1 MEEKNYLTLI
11 LIASLIGFVSGFY
24 LKFVKAYS
32 DEKLQITTTDNI
44 QRQPKLSET
53 IAFLEEFKNM
63 TDSNKVI
70 GTENDSA
77 LKRLKTINL
86 MSIIAMSISI
96 VLAIWSTQKL
106 LTKKNRVHDDERLT
120 AKLTK
125 DYE

>member
-32 DEKLQITTTDNI
+32 DEKLQIMTTDNI

>member
-63 TDSNKVI
+63 TDSNKII

>member
-1 MEEKNYLTLI
+1 MKKKNYLTLI
-11 LIASLIGFVSGFY
+11 LIASLLGFVSGFY
-24 LKFVKAYS
+24 LKFIKTYT

-63 TDSNKVI
+63 TDSNKII

-96 VLAIWSTQKL
+96 VLTIWSTQKL
-106 LTKKNRVHDDERLT
+106 LTKKN
-120 AKLTK
+120 
-125 DYE
+125 